1 MANRTFRTD
10 TWLWEAQAK
19 RQSYVAVP
27 INEYLK
33 NVQKQIDAE
42 LSGCWRCSGRQ
53 QGICDCCSH
62 KAAADELEKLLVNV
76 RTLTKRGNHEE
87 DNSD

>member
-33 NVQKQIDAE
+33 SVQKQIDAE
-42 LSGCWRCSGRQ
+42 LSGCWRCSGRENDLC
-53 QGICDCCSH
+53 GCCEH
-62 KAAADELEKLLVNV
+62 KTEAERLEKLL
-76 RTLTKRGNHEE
+76 
-87 DNSD
+87 